1 MIFIEQINLFFFL
14 IFVFEMI
21 LKMLGLGFKMYFK
34 DTANLFDFV
43 VVAVSTVDFLSL
55 IISSDE
61 MGKTGSKAF

>member
-34 DTANLFDFV
+34 DTSNLFDFV

-55 IISSDE
+55 IISSDQ